1 MNLDAN
7 LYLNLIRGGAARL
20 AAHRQEINNLNVF
33 PIPDGDT
40 GDNMFMTIDATASI
54 ALNGGTQFP
63 QTPCGLKP
71 LSNFCDTKVTG
82 PAGRLEAPGN
92 PTRLGEVADAVSHAM
107 LLGARGNSGVI
118 LSRIF
123 AGLAKGFQGLQE
135 ADIAAFDA
143 AMGCAVEEAYHA
155 VSKPVEGTI
164 LTVLREGVD
173 AARGSKSIE
182 EFFDLWIAGMDLSLQ
197 HTPELLDVLK
207 KAGVV
212 DSGGAGLLCIAEGM
226 RDALQGKETPGT
238 SPRVTEGDGTSSSGP
253 QSSSTG
259 PQSSSSGPQSSSSGP
274 QSSSSGLSRGSHPV
288 DFSAFTE
295 DSVLEFG
302 YCTEFLLRLQRSKVD
317 LETFDENVIK
327 TWLESIGDSLV
338 FFREGSIIKVHVH
351 TMDPGAV
358 LTRCREWGEFLT
370 IKVENMTLQHHEN
383 KMDTK
388 FKRARKALGIV
399 TVASGKGLTDT
410 FKQMG
415 ADVVISGGQTMN
427 PAVERFLE
435 AFDDASADTI
445 LVFPNNSNIILTA
458 KQAAG
463 LYKDSRIEVIPTTTL
478 GEGYYALANLDTEM
492 PVEEMVTS
500 LTEAAA
506 SVVTAEVS
514 QAIRDASGYKKGE
527 YIGISGKDILC
538 GAPTADEA
546 VLGLV
551 SQLEASAHDILV
563 LFTGESVES
572 ADSLRAQIE
581 KSCPLTEVI
590 VLDGG
595 QPVYD
600 YILMLC

>member
-7 LYLNLIRGGAARL
+7 LYLNLIRGGAANL
-20 AAHRQEINNLNVF
+20 SSHRQEINDLNVF

-40 GDNMFMTIDATASI
+40 GDNMYMTIQA
-54 ALNGGTQFP
+54 GGTVVP
-63 QTPCGLKP
+63 DSDRASL
-71 LSNFCDTKVTG
+71 
-82 PAGRLEAPGN
+82 AG
-92 PTRLGEVADAVSHAM
+92 VSDAVSHAM

-123 AGLAKGFQGLQE
+123 AGLAKGFAGLKE
-135 ADIAAFDA
+135 ADAKAFSA
-143 AMGCAVEEAYHA
+143 AMGCAVDEAYHA
-155 VSKPVEGTI
+155 VSQPVEGTM
-164 LTVLREGVD
+164 LTVLREGVE
-173 AARGSKSIE
+173 AARGSRTIE
-182 EFFDLWIAGMDLSLQ
+182 EFMDLGIAGMDLSLQ

-207 KAGVV
+207 EAGVV

-226 RDALQGKETPGT
+226 RDALHGKVTSGT
-238 SPRVTEGDGTSSSGP
+238 EPEGDGKG
-253 QSSSTG
+253 
-259 PQSSSSGPQSSSSGP
+259 
-274 QSSSSGLSRGSHPV
+274 V

-317 LETFDENVIK
+317 LETFDETVIK

-351 TMDPGAV
+351 TKDPGAV
-358 LTRCREWGEFLT
+358 LSRCREWGEFLT

-427 PAVERFLE
+427 PSVERFLE
-435 AFDDASADTI
+435 AFQDASADTI
-445 LVFPNNSNIILTA
+445 LVFPNNSNIVLTA
-458 KQAAG
+458 RQAAA
-463 LYKDSRIEVIPTTTL
+463 LYKDARIEVIPTRTL
-478 GEGYYALANLDTEM
+478 GEGYYALANLDAEM
-492 PVEEMVTS
+492 PVDQMIPA

-506 SVVTAEVS
+506 SVTTAEVS
-514 QAIRDASGYKKGE
+514 RAIRDASGYRKGD
-527 YIGISGKDILC
+527 YIGISGKEILC
-538 GAPTADEA
+538 GAPTAEGA
-546 VLGLV
+546 VLALADK
-551 SQLEASAHDILV
+551 LEASAHDILV
-563 LFTGESVES
+563 LFTGESVSS
-572 ADSLRAQIE
+572 ADSIKSQLE

-590 VLDGG
+590 VLEGG